1 MNARWTA
8 VLLFLALAPLAN
20 AAISV
25 DNLLSLYMIGDTFY
39 PSATAQL
46 PQRFEGF
53 QESRISCSSYSIL
66 YSRSPVT
73 LEAGVSKDLQ
83 LPALSVSSR
92 MKGSCTLTITL
103 QDADGVVMDS
113 LVPRQFA
120 VSDELLIEAMVPFER
135 ARPGALLSVTG
146 SARDS
151 RDRSSG
157 GKLTVTL
164 DGQESGFTI
173 ASDFVIQIPLSP
185 TLTSGNHLLAL
196 RVEDGKGNSG
206 ERVLAIDVEQ
216 VPTKITL
223 AVEGE
228 SFLPNR
234 DLLAAVHLLDQAGA
248 LILREITVTV
258 LRGKTVVHS
267 SVVRNGIFTLPLDSS
282 FAPGAY
288 TLRASAEGLKAEA
301 NFAVEILEELSTEV
315 AGASVILT
323 NTGNVR
329 YENITTIIVTKD
341 GKKIPIEK
349 KVSLKPGESMTLD
362 LSRELEA
369 GTYDV
374 LLPDGSLAQGV
385 DVADDRPFWK
395 KAPLTG
401 YSVATSQLTYSMGF
415 FILLLLAVLA
425 ALLYLRFKK

>member
-282 FAPGAY
+282 FAPGA
-288 TLRASAEGLKAEA
+288 A

-329 YENITTIIVTKD
+329 YENLTTIIVTKD
-341 GKKIPIEK
+341 GKKILIEK
-349 KVSLKPGESMTLD
+349 KVSLKPGELMTLD